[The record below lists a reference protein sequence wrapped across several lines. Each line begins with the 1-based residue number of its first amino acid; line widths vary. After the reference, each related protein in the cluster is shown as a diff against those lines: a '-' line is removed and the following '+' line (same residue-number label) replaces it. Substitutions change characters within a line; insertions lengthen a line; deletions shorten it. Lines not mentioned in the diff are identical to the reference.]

1 MIENRV
7 FPKFPLPDF
16 KVAVRCITYNHA
28 PYITDALK
36 GFVMQKTDFPF
47 ITIVIDDSS
56 TDGEQGVI
64 EKYMKEEFSLTA
76 NSECESWETSLSKM
90 IYARHPLNK
99 ECYFVVLLLKRNLYN
114 RGKVKCSLYFPWIEL
129 CKYWAECEGDD
140 YWIDPL
146 KLQKQVD
153 VMEKHPECSICF
165 GKVKCVNSEK
175 EPLDKT
181 FPSRTIPAIFSQDDF
196 MRWEF
201 LEGSWVFQTSCF
213 LFRTDILT
221 EYSDALQTRFKNF
234 PHGDLIIQLYCLEKG
249 NGCYISNHVSCYR
262 VDSGGYNSYLET
274 HKSVAI
280 KTYERK
286 ILGLKEYNKATNYK
300 FHHELNIA
308 ILGIEWGNERLKN
321 CKHGFFSSKYIPL
334 YKEKG
339 IKETLIMLMSYYT
352 PTLLKYLVNLKK
364 KINGEN

>member
-1 MIENRV
+1 MNN
-7 FPKFPLPDF
+7 KNPL
-16 KVAVRCITYNHA
+16 VAIRCITYNHA
-28 PYITDALK
+28 PYIADAMN
-36 GFVMQKTDFPF
+36 GFCMQKTSFPF
-47 ITIVIDDSS
+47 VCAVIDDCS
-56 TDGEQGVI
+56 TDGEQEVI
-64 EKYMKEEFSLTA
+64 SNYLHEHFDLEDQSVARYEETDDYKL
-76 NSECESWETSLSKM
+76 
-90 IYARHPLNK
+90 IYARHK
-99 ECYFVVLLLKRNLYN
+99 ENHNCFFVVLYLKYN
-114 RGKVKCSLYFPWIEL
+114 HYSIGKKLRKIIYIKEFEKNA
-129 CKYWAECEGDD
+129 KYIALCEGDD

-165 GKVKCVNSEK
+165 GKVKCVNREK
-175 EPLDKT
+175 EPIDKT

-234 PHGDLIIQLYCLEKG
+234 PHADLIIQLYCLEKG

-339 IKETLIMLMSYYT
+339 IKETIIMFMNYYT
-352 PTLLKYLVNLKK
+352 PKFLCKLIKVKRFFHGKN
-364 KINGEN
+364 

>member
-1 MIENRV
+1 ME
-7 FPKFPLPDF
+7 
-16 KVAVRCITYNHA
+16 CIDNQIVVSIQCLTYNHA
-28 PYITDALK
+28 PYIRQCLE
-36 GFVMQKTDFPF
+36 GFVMQKTNFRF
-47 ITIVIDDSS
+47 EAIVHDDAS
-56 TDGEQGVI
+56 TDGTQDIIREY
-64 EKYMKEEFSLTA
+64 EKRYPDIIKPIYQKE
-76 NSECESWETSLSKM
+76 NQYSKG
-90 IYARHPLNK
+90 IPGRITNIVNAHCK
-99 ECYFVVLLLKRNLYN
+99 
-114 RGKVKCSLYFPWIEL
+114 GKYI
-129 CKYWAECEGDD
+129 AICEGDD

-165 GKVKCVNSEK
+165 GKVKCVNREK
-175 EPLDKT
+175 EPIDKT

-234 PHGDLIIQLYCLEKG
+234 PHVDLIIQLYCLEKG
-249 NGCYISNHVSCYR
+249 NGCYISDHVSCYR

-274 HKSVAI
+274 NKSVAI

-352 PTLLKYLVNLKK
+352 PTLLNYLVNLKK
-364 KINGEN
+364 KINGKN